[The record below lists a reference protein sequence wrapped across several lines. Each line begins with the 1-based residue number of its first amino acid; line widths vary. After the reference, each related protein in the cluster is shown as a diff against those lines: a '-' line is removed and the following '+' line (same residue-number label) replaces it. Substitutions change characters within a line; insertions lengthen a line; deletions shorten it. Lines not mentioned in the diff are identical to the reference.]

1 MSRFASRSSYDSW
14 TVILGSLAI
23 FVTIAASFLIGARM
37 GWLGL
42 PRTPSSERV
51 QQPISAETSAA
62 GRSGAETGDL
72 APPAKRSSTAKSC
85 VGTAAPGCPAER
97 GSAPAADELVVYE
110 KGKVVFR
117 MKPAPTRPAS
127 DAVVQASSLTKLAP
141 LPLVWLSPEQAET
154 LLLSHAQPQF
164 PHEALAAHRAG
175 NVVLEVE
182 VAEDGAVS
190 QIRTLSGDP
199 LLAEAATEAVRTWR
213 YEPYRPHDMPT
224 QFQTDVT
231 VSFTLP
237 N

>member
-1 MSRFASRSSYDSW
+1 MSRFASRSSYESW
-14 TVILGSLAI
+14 AIIVGSLAI
-23 FVTIAASFLIGARM
+23 FLTVAVSFLIGSRM
-37 GWLGL
+37 GWLGMAGA
-42 PRTPSSERV
+42 PASGQI
-51 QQPISAETSAA
+51 QQPIQAEITVPAKATA
-62 GRSGAETGDL
+62 GTGNF

-97 GSAPAADELVVYE
+97 SSAPADKLVVYE

-117 MKPAPTRPAS
+117 MKPAPAQPAS
-127 DAVVQASSLTKLAP
+127 DAIVRASSRTKLAP
-141 LPLVWLSPEQAET
+141 LPLVWLSPEHAEN

-164 PHEALAAHRAG
+164 PHEALAIHRAG

-182 VAEDGAVS
+182 VAEDGTVS
-190 QIRTLSGDP
+190 QVRALSGDP

-213 YEPYRPHDMPT
+213 YQPYRPHDMPT
-224 QFQTDVT
+224 RFQTDVT

>member
-1 MSRFASRSSYDSW
+1 MFPQPMSRFASRSSYDSW

-23 FVTIAASFLIGARM
+23 FVTIGASFLIGARV

-42 PRTPSSERV
+42 PRAPSSERV
-51 QQPISAETSAA
+51 QQPIQAETSVAA
-62 GRSGAETGDL
+62 KPSVGTGDIGRPAQRSL
-72 APPAKRSSTAKSC
+72 ANRSPAS
-85 VGTAAPGCPAER
+85 VG
-97 GSAPAADELVVYE
+97 ELVVYE

-117 MKPAPTRPAS
+117 MKPTPTQSAS
-127 DAVVQASSLTKLAP
+127 DAVVQASSRTKLGP
-141 LPLVWLSPEQAET
+141 LPLVWLSPEQAEN

-164 PHEALAAHRAG
+164 PRGALAAHRAG

-182 VAEDGAVS
+182 VAEDGSVS
-190 QIRTLSGDP
+190 QVRALSGDP
-199 LLAEAATEAVRTWR
+199 LLAAAATEAVRTWR